1 MRTDRV
7 TVLTYYFENSCQSAG
22 KDSQEKKAQLDFD
35 RQYTT
40 QVKIRYFIRF
50 LHAEQQSSEHRNLML
65 LCGLE
70 TIHQYDYPLWRHL
83 HLQP

>member
-40 QVKIRYFIRF
+40 QVKYVI
-50 LHAEQQSSEHRNLML
+50 SSVSYTLNNNLL
-65 LCGLE
+65 NTE
-70 TIHQYDYPLWRHL
+70 I
-83 HLQP
+83 

>member
-7 TVLTYYFENSCQSAG
+7 TVLTHYFENSCQSAG

-40 QVKIRYFIRF
+40 QVKYVI
-50 LHAEQQSSEHRNLML
+50 SSVSYTLNNNLL
-65 LCGLE
+65 NTE
-70 TIHQYDYPLWRHL
+70 I
-83 HLQP
+83 